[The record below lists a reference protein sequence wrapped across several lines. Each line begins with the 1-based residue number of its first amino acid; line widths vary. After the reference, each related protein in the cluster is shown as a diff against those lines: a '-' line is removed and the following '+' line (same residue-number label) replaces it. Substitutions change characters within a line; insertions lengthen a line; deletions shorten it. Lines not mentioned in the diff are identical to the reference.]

1 MTDEDQCGGPPFC
14 GAAFLTLC
22 DRALLRLP
30 MASTESPSE
39 PDPTIRVGVLVRR
52 EMLHVADTMNPDRQE
67 WEYDADTLGAFTRHL
82 EAIGAAA
89 VRVGTSRS
97 PGHALRLLRHILEV
111 PVAITVL
118 EGVIERAHI
127 SEPADL
133 LGTDRFGDPAR
144 PAAGEAAGQDA
155 TSPTAPEADRRS
167 ELRAISR
174 RIDQLRSIREDEED
188 RISGIEATEIADSI
202 REHVSWLTD
211 RERDLEGRL
220 LDRMRARPWWYTA
233 SPEEEPP

>member
-1 MTDEDQCGGPPFC
+1 
-14 GAAFLTLC
+14 
-22 DRALLRLP
+22 

-39 PDPTIRVGVLVRR
+39 PDSTIRVGVLVRR

-67 WEYDADTLGAFTRHL
+67 WEYDSDTLGAFTRHL
-82 EAIGAAA
+82 EAIGAEA

-97 PGHALRLLRHILEV
+97 PEQALRLLRHILEV

-118 EGVIERAHI
+118 EGVIERANV

-133 LGTDRFGDPAR
+133 LGTDRFGEPAR
-144 PAAGEAAGQDA
+144 SAAGDDA
-155 TSPTAPEADRRS
+155 TSPTAPQADSRS
-167 ELRAISR
+167 ELRALSR
-174 RIDQLRSIREDEED
+174 RIDQLRSMREDEEN
-188 RISGIEATEIADSI
+188 RITGIEATGIEDSI
-202 REHVSWLTD
+202 RDHVSWLAD

-220 LDRMRARPWWYTA
+220 LDRMRARPWWDTA